1 MTCAMCL
8 VDVGGLETSRTESA
22 AICPKQPLQIVVFV
36 NRRRRRVLINCQGGG
51 DAATPRPASEKPP

>member
-22 AICPKQPLQIVVFV
+22 AICPRQPLGIIVFAVDNV
-36 NRRRRRVLINCQGGG
+36 EEC
-51 DAATPRPASEKPP
+51 